1 MSTENLQARIRDFA
15 QERDW
20 EQFHTPRSLIMAMQ
34 SELGELAEILQWIP
48 DSEINEKWMNENRE
62 RLAEEIADVYIY
74 LLRLA
79 DVVSVDLEL
88 AADSKIDRNA
98 EKYPIHLAKGNA
110 KKYTDL

>member
-20 EQFHTPRSLIMAMQ
+20 EKFHTPRSLIMAMQ

-48 DSEINEKWMNENRE
+48 DAEINEEWINENRV

-79 DVVSVDLEL
+79 DVVSIDLEL

-110 KKYTDL
+110 KKYTDF